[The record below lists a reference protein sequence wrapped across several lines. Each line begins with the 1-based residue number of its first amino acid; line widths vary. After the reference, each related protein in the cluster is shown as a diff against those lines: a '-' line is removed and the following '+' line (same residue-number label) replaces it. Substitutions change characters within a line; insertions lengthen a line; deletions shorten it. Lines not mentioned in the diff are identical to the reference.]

1 MCTPKIT
8 PRPQRVI
15 RVEVDPYRQERLNMG
30 PIVRK
35 IYEDGSRA
43 LYVGDNH
50 VWAIRYTG
58 DYLIDEAIIVLG
70 FDDGTASVRFPEASP
85 EEGAWLQESME
96 DFGLSDYEERMSSL
110 GS

>member
-1 MCTPKIT
+1 MCAPKIT
-8 PRPQRVI
+8 TRPQRVI
-15 RVEVDPYRQERLNMG
+15 RVEFDPYRRERLNMG

-35 IYEDGSRA
+35 IYEDGSHA
-43 LYVGDNH
+43 LYVGDDH

-58 DYLIDEAIIVLG
+58 NYIIDEAIIVLG
-70 FDDGTASVRFPEASP
+70 FADGTSVRFPEASP

-96 DFGLSDYEERMSSL
+96 DLGLSDYEDRMRSL